1 MHGQKGAGQQGAI
14 QWCGSAGIRLRKLG
28 LPEETV
34 LPMHNVAV
42 FVPLVRHGS
51 RACEILGVET
61 MAAADVGPEPY
72 LTLLEDCGPHCLR
85 FLGGFDTAART
96 VAEIRRSTDQ
106 DLWGLQAEATPVAAI
121 HSQARQAFLQ
131 ALWGAQERQAACTM
145 VLYPPQGS
153 GGSESVRL
161 CIWAAYV
168 PEELTALDIAPM
180 PLPTDIHLVPIQQL
194 LDLRAMS
201 AWNSFA
207 LRQHVSDAIGLLLQ
221 QGEDRG
227 RRNSPSLPMAWP
239 PLQIHARISFS
250 LALAGQE
257 PGGDSWLMA
266 LPESLVLK
274 VLLL

>member
-1 MHGQKGAGQQGAI
+1 MHGQKGAGQQGTI
-14 QWCGSAGIRLRKLG
+14 QWCGSAGLRLRKLG

-72 LTLLEDCGPHCLR
+72 LALLEECGPHRLR

-96 VAEIRRSTDQ
+96 VAEIRRSSDQ

-131 ALWGAQERQAACTM
+131 ALWEAQERQAACTM

-161 CIWAAYV
+161 
-168 PEELTALDIAPM
+168 
-180 PLPTDIHLVPIQQL
+180 
-194 LDLRAMS
+194 
-201 AWNSFA
+201 
-207 LRQHVSDAIGLLLQ
+207 
-221 QGEDRG
+221 
-227 RRNSPSLPMAWP
+227 
-239 PLQIHARISFS
+239 
-250 LALAGQE
+250 
-257 PGGDSWLMA
+257 
-266 LPESLVLK
+266 
-274 VLLL
+274 